1 MPGTKANTVQGM
13 NVKHNVEWFTVQVQ
27 YSDRVPFEL
36 FGELEKGSLFMS
48 AGGRLCG
55 PEAAASLDSQQ
66 LAVAYL
72 QALAIRRKK
81 TDPEFK
87 AVAIQLSSS
96 HGYAQVRIEQ
106 DSNKV
111 REKLIKWG
119 VEVQF

>member
-1 MPGTKANTVQGM
+1 M